1 MLYKNYKKLIF
12 EYDESFNNIRK
23 SPFELFKEFYKE
35 IYPSLLLSSGKD
47 DTLIIKYVNNKFS
60 SEAFKGNL
68 KRFKNEDK
76 INLFEIICYFTKNN
90 NKEEIIINIKKYLE
104 KSIKFISMNEV
115 NKKIQ
120 NLKKDI
126 KQIKENNSIQIQKIE
141 KNCQKEMEK
150 NKMEHQKELEKTQKE
165 MENNKMELEK
175 TIKKLEKTNKE
186 METNKKQ
193 HKKEIERV
201 TNQVKELK
209 NKLQS
214 IEEKYYYLKG
224 RFIYKNFYDYLL
236 LIFGVPI
243 DKNIKE
249 KEDLLKKKM
258 KELNINSDTLNY
270 IIHDMKQQYKNQTLE
285 SHWLPKEEEIREY
298 ILYCYNENDEE
309 TTLLE
314 KFFKICGP
322 EKEIIELIRINNE
335 LTRNNL
341 SLKNQGEKEKDKKTF
356 NEQINNILNEK
367 RKKELLEIIRKII

>member
-1 MLYKNYKKLIF
+1 
-12 EYDESFNNIRK
+12 
-23 SPFELFKEFYKE
+23 
-35 IYPSLLLSSGKD
+35 
-47 DTLIIKYVNNKFS
+47 
-60 SEAFKGNL
+60 
-68 KRFKNEDK
+68 
-76 INLFEIICYFTKNN
+76 
-90 NKEEIIINIKKYLE
+90 
-104 KSIKFISMNEV
+104 MNEV

-141 KNCQKEMEK
+141 KNCQKEMEKNKMEHQKELEKTKNEMEKNKMEHQKELEKTKKEMEK